1 MNRTVLVLPTKDEL
15 FDTAARR
22 FTAAVGE
29 AIASRG
35 AAHVVLAGG
44 STPAGLYAK
53 LALPDVRARI
63 NWKAVHF
70 WWGDERAVPIEDPA
84 SNYRM
89 ARDTLLCHLDL
100 EPSQVHRMVVDA
112 NALEAAARTYDEQIA
127 SIAPSEDNATR
138 FDLVLLGIGEDGH
151 TASLFPQMSTLG
163 IMDRRVAA
171 VTGTRDWPRLT
182 LTLPVIN
189 AARTILFMATG
200 SAKARAVA
208 RALTGEPGPDSPAS
222 LVRPDTGQLYWLID
236 DEANQLRVGGW

>member
-1 MNRTVLVLPTKDEL
+1 MNRKVLVLPTKDEL

-35 AAHVVLAGG
+35 AAHIVLAGG
-44 STPAGLYAK
+44 STPDGLYAR
-53 LALPDVRARI
+53 LAQPDARARI

-100 EPSQVHRMVVDA
+100 EPSQVHRMVIDA
-112 NALEAAARTYDEQIA
+112 AALEAAAHRYDEQIERQ
-127 SIAPSEDNATR
+127 APRDGSRLR
-138 FDLVLLGIGEDGH
+138 FDLVLLGVGEDGH
-151 TASLFPQMSTLG
+151 TASLFPLTPTLA
-163 IMDRRVAA
+163 MTDRLVAA

-182 LTLPVIN
+182 LTLPALN

-200 SAKARAVA
+200 SAKARAAA

>member
-1 MNRTVLVLPTKDEL
+1 MNRTVLVLPTPDEL

-35 AAHVVLAGG
+35 AAHIVLAGG
-44 STPAGLYAK
+44 STPGGLYAR
-53 LALPDVRARI
+53 LALPDTRARI

-100 EPSQVHRMVVDA
+100 EPSQVHRMAVNA
-112 NALEAAARTYDEQIA
+112 AALESSARLYDEQIG
-127 SIAPSEDNATR
+127 SLAPSEDNATR

-151 TASLFPQMSTLG
+151 TASLFPLTLTLA
-163 IMDRRVAA
+163 MTDRRVAA

-222 LVRPDTGQLYWLID
+222 LVRPGTGQLYWLID